1 MAIQSKH
8 SDLPPRYD
16 AADFTTDQRH
26 RFTTVANEA
35 HRRRISYRQ
44 ALEKS
49 RLAKAK
55 EKALTPCLPSKRV
68 KPSKTGHVIW
78 LVTFLLMGLW
88 MMYMFA

>member
-1 MAIQSKH
+1 MAVQPKH

-16 AADFTTDQRH
+16 ATDFTTEQRR

-35 HRRRISYRQ
+35 HRRRSFYQQ

-49 RLAKAK
+49 LLGKAK
-55 EKALTPCLPSKRV
+55 EKVLTPCLPSKRV
-68 KPSKTGHVIW
+68 KPSKTRQVIW
-78 LVTFLLMGLW
+78 LVTFLLVGLW